1 MECHSTIRAL
11 KWKRSRISPEQTVF
25 ETPKLAPVL
34 SMVFQVFLQDAAPQL
49 HAEPLGNTLQ
59 LMGHVREIATS
70 RELLVL
76 QLFKQAYM

>member
-1 MECHSTIRAL
+1 
-11 KWKRSRISPEQTVF
+11 
-25 ETPKLAPVL
+25 
-34 SMVFQVFLQDAAPQL
+34 MVFQVFLQDAAPQL

-76 QLFKQAYM
+76 QLFKQAYMWSTFTSGNFLYKNDCEGWELTN